1 MAAPQS
7 HDVAMFES
15 DTLSHRAYS
24 GFCCIQGRSEVYWV
38 QNGRLGSNL
47 LASFVPSNSLVGLV
61 KAHCALG
68 LSGEGTDMWSRK

>member
-15 DTLSHRAYS
+15 DTPSPSLFRVLLRS
-24 GFCCIQGRSEVYWV
+24 GTVRSL
-38 QNGRLGSNL
+38 LGAERPSWEQP
-47 LASFVPSNSLVGLV
+47 LASFVPSNSLVPLV